1 VKVYW
6 DFPHVAPVGAAFPAL
21 AVGVFDGVHRGH
33 QRILERLLEI
43 AAGRP
48 AAVVTFDP
56 HPRAV
61 LGLPKLHRLL
71 SPIAERLELLRAW
84 PLGATVVLRFDAEVA
99 RRTYVEFVRDA
110 LVGLLG
116 ARDLVIGADT
126 HLGRDRAGTP
136 ERLVELGEEI
146 GYRVHHVAPVRVDGE
161 VASSTTIRHRLDAG
175 DVEGAARFLGRPYWI
190 RGEVVRGAGR
200 GRGLGIPTANL
211 EVPESKLVPA
221 NGVYAARVVVG
232 GVDAA
237 AGRDT
242 AGGHGAAEAREMG
255 RGRDTAAGHDSGAGR
270 EAAVEPGLR
279 QEWPGAVNIGL
290 APTFGGAGQRGV
302 EVHLVGFEGDLYGR
316 TLDLRLV
323 RRLRDEQRFETPA
336 ALVAQVRADIEA
348 TRRVVAASEITRKN
362 A

>member
-33 QRILERLLEI
+33 QRILERLLEV

-61 LGLPKLHRLL
+61 LGPPKPHRLL

-84 PLGATVVLRFDAEVA
+84 PLAATVVLRFDAEVA
-99 RRTYVEFVRDA
+99 RRTYVEFVRGA

-116 ARDLVIGADT
+116 AEDLVIGEDT
-126 HLGRDRAGTP
+126 HLGRDRGGTP
-136 ERLVELGEEI
+136 ERLVALGAEI

-175 DVEGAARFLGRPYWI
+175 DVEGAARFLGRRYWI

-211 EVPESKLVPA
+211 AVPESKLVPA
-221 NGVYAARVVVG
+221 NGVYAAQVVVG
-232 GVDAA
+232 LEA
-237 AGRDT
+237 AGGREPASADDTEGGRD
-242 AGGHGAAEAREMG
+242 AVGGSG
-255 RGRDTAAGHDSGAGR
+255 RGSAGHEAAG
-270 EAAVEPGLR
+270 EPRARG
-279 QEWPGAVNIGL
+279 EWPGAVNIGL

-302 EVHLVGFEGDLYGR
+302 EVHLIGFEGDLYGR
-316 TLDLRLV
+316 TLELRLV
-323 RRLRDEQRFETPA
+323 QRLRDEQRFETPA
-336 ALVAQVRADIEA
+336 ALVAQVRADLEA
-348 TRRVVAASEITRKN
+348 TRRAVAASEITRNN